1 MTETSEVTKQR
12 HKFLVVVDDTPE
24 CKVALRFASMRARGT
39 GGTVTLLRVVEPN
52 EFKQWSG
59 VEELMRKEAHQAAR
73 DLLAK
78 LAEKVHRKT
87 KLMPELVVREGK
99 KRDVVVGLVKEDRA
113 IRILML
119 GAAPG
124 PDGPGPLVEQLAG
137 KMSGDFPIP
146 ITVVPGTLTDSD
158 IEDLT

>member
-1 MTETSEVTKQR
+1 MTDVGDAAKQR
-12 HKFLVVVDDTPE
+12 HKFLLVVDETPE
-24 CKVALRFASMRARGT
+24 CKVALRFASMRARTT
-39 GGTVTLLRVVEPN
+39 GGSVSLLRVIEPN

-59 VEELMRKEAHQAAR
+59 VEELMRQEARQAAEE
-73 DLLAK
+73 LLKK

-87 KLMPELVVREGK
+87 KLMPELIVREGK
-99 KRDVVVGLVKEDRA
+99 KRDVVIDLVKRDRA
-113 IRILML
+113 IRILVL

-124 PDGPGPLVEQLAG
+124 GEGPGPLVEQLAG

-146 ITVVPGTLTDSD
+146 ITVVPGTLSDQD

>member
-1 MTETSEVTKQR
+1 MSETRDATKQR

-24 CKVALRFASMRARGT
+24 CKIALRFASMRARGT
-39 GGTVTLLRVVEPN
+39 GGSVTLLRVIEPN

-59 VEELMRKEAHQAAR
+59 VEELIRKEARQAAEE
-73 DLLAK
+73 LLAK

-87 KLMPELVVREGK
+87 KLMPETVVREGK
-99 KRDVVVGLVKEDRA
+99 KRDVVIGLVKEDRA
-113 IRILML
+113 IRILVL

-124 PDGPGPLVEQLAG
+124 QDGPGPLVEHLAG
-137 KMSGDFPIP
+137 QMSGNFPIP

-158 IEDLT
+158 IDDLT

>member
-1 MTETSEVTKQR
+1 MTDSSEGAKRR

-39 GGTVTLLRVVEPN
+39 GGTVTLLRVIEPN

-59 VEELMRKEAHQAAR
+59 VEELMRKEARQAAE
-73 DLLAK
+73 DLLSK
-78 LAEKVHRKT
+78 LAQKVHRKT

-99 KRDVVVGLVKEDRA
+99 KRDVVVAMVKEDKA
-113 IRILML
+113 IRILIL

-124 PDGPGPLVEQLAG
+124 GEGPGPLVEQLAG

-146 ITVVPGTLTDSD
+146 ITVVPGTLSDQD